1 MSTAG
6 ETRAYLFTTQGKL
19 ISTVCLSAI
28 VFITH
33 RNAQSYRESTV
44 RTLSRKAAVWTG
56 GAIIAAG
63 GVGAGV
69 YAAVA
74 RSSSPAPRPHA
85 AARPAPPPPLRL
97 VSVSPATGSRGVDGG
112 DNITVTFNQPL
123 PASAPLP
130 QLSPAVA
137 GAWQRD
143 GDAAVFTPR
152 TGIPANTRET
162 VMVSAGDGSVRSEQ
176 RFSFTTAG
184 YSTLRLQE
192 LLAQLGYL
200 PMSWTPAEGAAI
212 PDDSPAAQLAAA
224 YQPPPGTFTWQHGY
238 PGALYSFWREGSA
251 NLLDQGA
258 ITGFEADHGLPI
270 DGVAGPRVWAEL
282 LRAAETGARNRHGY
296 SYAIAS
302 YAEPETLTI
311 WHDGRQVL
319 STAAN
324 LGIAAAPTPV
334 GTFPVYEKLP
344 FQVMKGTN
352 PDGSHYADP
361 VQWVSYFV
369 GGSAVHYIPRGSYGW
384 PQSVGCVELPYTAS
398 VEAYSYLPYGTL
410 VTVT

>member
-1 MSTAG
+1 V
-6 ETRAYLFTTQGKL
+6 RA
-19 ISTVCLSAI
+19 
-28 VFITH
+28 
-33 RNAQSYRESTV
+33 
-44 RTLSRKAAVWTG
+44 LSRKAAAWTG

-63 GVGAGV
+63 GLGAGA
-69 YAAVA
+69 YAAVTHTRGA
-74 RSSSPAPRPHA
+74 AGASAGRQHA
-85 AARPAPPPPLRL
+85 TVRHAPPQPLRL
-97 VSVSPATGSRGVDGG
+97 VSVSPAAGSRGVDGG

-130 QLSPAVA
+130 RLSPAVA
-137 GAWQRD
+137 GTWQRE
-143 GDAAVFTPR
+143 GDAAVFTPQ
-152 TGIPANTRET
+152 TGIPARTRET
-162 VMVSAGDGSVRSEQ
+162 VMVSMGDGPVRSERQ
-176 RFSFTTAG
+176 FSFTTAA
-184 YSTLRLQE
+184 YSTLRLQQ

-200 PMSWTPAEGAAI
+200 PMSWAPAVGAGI

-224 YQPPPGTFTWQHGY
+224 YQPPPGTFSWQHGY
-238 PGALYSFWREGSA
+238 PSTLHSFWRQGSA
-251 NLLDQGA
+251 NLLDKGA
-258 ITGFEADHGLPI
+258 ITGFEADHGLTI
-270 DGVAGPRVWAEL
+270 DGVAGPRVWAAL
-282 LRAAETGARNRHGY
+282 MRAAETGAGNRHGY
-296 SYAIAS
+296 SYAIATYS
-302 YAEPETLTI
+302 EPEALTI

-324 LGIAAAPTPV
+324 LGIAAAPTPA

-398 VEAYSYLPYGTL
+398 REAYSYLPYGSL